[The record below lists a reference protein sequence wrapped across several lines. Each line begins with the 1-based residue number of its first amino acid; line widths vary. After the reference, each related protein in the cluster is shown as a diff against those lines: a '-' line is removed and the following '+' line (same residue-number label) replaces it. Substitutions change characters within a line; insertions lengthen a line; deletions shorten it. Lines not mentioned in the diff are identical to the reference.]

1 MNKQQIAKEWIT
13 TPILPCA
20 SIDETLAFWE
30 ILGYRI
36 TYKLTRP
43 YQYGIVERGGYELHF
58 GRVKGM
64 NASSNYFS
72 GCLVMVADARAVYL
86 EFTGKLKTSLGKVP
100 NTGIPRISR
109 MKPDATRFTLTD
121 VSGNSIIFVNFGE
134 KDEEVWQKAENKNQ
148 SPLQKAIAAAAR
160 FRDYKNDDITAAKTL
175 DVILARTG
183 NESKKDIAEALI
195 MRIELAGSLNEPE
208 RATACRLQLEALSL
222 SKEELNALQLK
233 HAVNISLNHDAS

>member
-1 MNKQQIAKEWIT
+1 MDKQWIT
-13 TPILPCA
+13 TPILPCD

-30 ILGYRI
+30 ILGYKI

-64 NASSNYFS
+64 NPTANYFS
-72 GCLVMVADARAVYL
+72 GCLVVVADARSVYH
-86 EFTGKLKTSLGKVP
+86 EFTGSLKASLGKVP

-121 VSGNSIIFVNFGE
+121 VSGNSIIFVSFGE
-134 KDEEVWQKAENKNQ
+134 KDEEVWQKAENKSQN
-148 SPLQKAIAAAAR
+148 PLQKAIAAAAR
-160 FRDYKNDDITAAKTL
+160 FRDYKNDDVAAAKIL
-175 DVILARTG
+175 DTVLARPG
-183 NESKKDIAEALI
+183 NESKNDTAEALM

-208 RATACRLQLEALSL
+208 RATACRLQLETLSL

-233 HAVNISLNHDAS
+233 HAVNASPAQDD